1 MPSYN
6 PPQDNGTA
14 LTLSSPARLPTF
26 ANHHFI
32 VREAKR
38 ADVIWSEGHFIA
50 LCEHMLNENSPNH
63 FSTAWI
69 DQGTGHVPEKKSRW
83 AAIDFDA
90 HNGEHEQR
98 PLGLV
103 TPEQISAVTKVSAD
117 APACGTSSRKRRGL
131 QVTMR
136 RASSRAAK

>member
-14 LTLSSPARLPTF
+14 LTLSSPARLPTL

-32 VREAKR
+32 VGEAKP
-38 ADVIWSEGHFIA
+38 ADVIWSEDDFLA

-63 FSTAWI
+63 FLTAWI
-69 DQGTGHVPEKKSRW
+69 D
-83 AAIDFDA
+83 
-90 HNGEHEQR
+90 
-98 PLGLV
+98 
-103 TPEQISAVTKVSAD
+103 
-117 APACGTSSRKRRGL
+117 

-136 RASSRAAK
+136 RASSPAAK

>member
-14 LTLSSPARLPTF
+14 LKLSAPARLPTL

-32 VREAKR
+32 VGEAKR

-50 LCEHMLNENSPNH
+50 LCEHMLNKNSANH
-63 FSTAWI
+63 FLTAWI
-69 DQGTGHVPEKKSRW
+69 DQ
-83 AAIDFDA
+83 A
-90 HNGEHEQR
+90 
-98 PLGLV
+98 
-103 TPEQISAVTKVSAD
+103 
-117 APACGTSSRKRRGL
+117 
-131 QVTMR
+131 TMR